1 MRPPRSELP
10 AAMSVLPADAF
21 VFLDPGPLVD
31 NELELV
37 APASWWID
45 DLLAAA
51 NHPLSLA
58 SSDPEIPPVTRGQLE
73 SFLTTCPGGRQSPHM
88 SCGGSPTYH
97 FWMRLRPGFR
107 PPVPM
112 AGTISLRV
120 GHSRDLEM
128 YLGHI
133 GYGVYPPA
141 RGHHY
146 AERSC
151 RLLLPLAAAHGLD
164 PLWITTD
171 PANLASRRT
180 CERLGAV
187 LVETVD
193 VPSNHLLYARGQ
205 YRKCRYRLDLSRLR
219 PAASFA

>member
-1 MRPPRSELP
+1 
-10 AAMSVLPADAF
+10 MSAFPDDAF

-31 NELELV
+31 NDLELV
-37 APASWWID
+37 APAECWID

-51 NHPLSLA
+51 NHPLSVA
-58 SSDPEIPPVTRGQLE
+58 RADPEIPPLTRAQLDG
-73 SFLTTCPGGRQSPHM
+73 FLATCPGGRQLPRY

-97 FWMRLRPGFR
+97 FWMRLRPEFN

-120 GHSRDLEM
+120 GHTRDLEM

-151 RLLLPLAAAHGLD
+151 RLLLGLAVSHGLD

-187 LVETVD
+187 LVEIVD
-193 VPSNHLLYARGQ
+193 VPRNHMLYARGQ
-205 YRKCRYRLDLSRLR
+205 YRKCRYRLDLNRVS
-219 PAASFA
+219 PVATSPGGT